1 MRRPDPS
8 KGQVWLVDLNPTR
21 GHEQAGV
28 RPVLIVSSDL
38 LNASPTDLVF
48 AIPLTTRQRD
58 VPTHVPMNPPEGGV
72 SRPSFAKCEDLRSI
86 SKERLARYLGMASF
100 STMMMVAERLRILLD
115 L

>member
-1 MRRPDPS
+1 MKRTDPA

-28 RPVLIVSSDL
+28 RQVLIVSSDL
-38 LNASPTDLVF
+38 LNASPADLVF
-48 AIPLTTRQRD
+48 AVPLTSRQRN
-58 VPTHVPMNPPEGGV
+58 VPTHVPVNPPEAGLN
-72 SRPSFAKCEDLRSI
+72 RRSFAKCEDLRSI
-86 SKERLARYLGMASF
+86 SKQRLARYLGVASS